1 MHDLLN
7 QNLQYLEGRSQN
19 LADRLRGI
27 SPDPSLALITAE
39 SGDWTAR
46 KHSLDGSYQ
55 FLHSRIDPRQEAR
68 MWTENQGIV
77 MPRLVIIGIGLAYH
91 VFELLKSCRNI
102 KSAYLIEADESIFR
116 LAMRVHDLSSLIQ
129 NTSIHFFIGS
139 PLSDI
144 ENGLVT
150 DLVQPFS
157 FHIFSPIVSL
167 YPDIYNPARELIE
180 KHLCALRLKEQ
191 GGETPDRLSF
201 AEGVANLLK
210 QMSAA

>member
-1 MHDLLN
+1 
-7 QNLQYLEGRSQN
+7 
-19 LADRLRGI
+19 
-27 SPDPSLALITAE
+27 
-39 SGDWTAR
+39 
-46 KHSLDGSYQ
+46 
-55 FLHSRIDPRQEAR
+55 
-68 MWTENQGIV
+68 MWTENQRIV
-77 MPRLVIIGIGLAYH
+77 MPRLVIMGVGLAYH
-91 VFELLKSCRNI
+91 VFQLLKSCRNLE
-102 KSAYLIEADESIFR
+102 SAYLIEADESIFQ

-167 YPDIYNPARELIE
+167 YPDIYNPVRELIE

-191 GGETPDRLSF
+191 DGEAPDRLSF
-201 AEGVANLLK
+201 ADGVANLLK
-210 QMSAA
+210 QMSAT